1 MSELSEKII
10 RLRANGKTYAQIRSE
25 LGCSTS
31 LISYYVGEG
40 QKEKTLDRQRKR
52 RSSLEGA
59 VKHKTNTF
67 SAESKKIYSKTTDFH
82 RNGDRSYGEKNFTF
96 LDVIEK
102 YGETTTCYLTGDVI
116 DLAKPSEYEFDH
128 KTPRSRGG
136 NNSFENLGISTR
148 EANRA
153 KGTLTVDEFLNLC
166 EKVLRHHGRI

>member
-25 LGCSTS
+25 LGCSIS

-59 VKHKTNTF
+59 VKHKIETF
-67 SAESKKIYSKTTDFH
+67 TEQPKKISNKISDFH
-82 RNGDRSYGEKNFTF
+82 RNLDKSKGIKNFTF
-96 LDVIEK
+96 QDVIEK
-102 YGETTTCYLTGDVI
+102 YGAETTCYLTGDVI

-153 KGTLTVDEFLNLC
+153 KGTLTVDEFLDLC